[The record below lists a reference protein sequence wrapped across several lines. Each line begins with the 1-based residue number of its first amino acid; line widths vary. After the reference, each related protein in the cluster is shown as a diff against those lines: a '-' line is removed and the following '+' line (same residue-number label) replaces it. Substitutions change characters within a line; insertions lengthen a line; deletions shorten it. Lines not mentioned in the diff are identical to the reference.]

1 MTWLSVSA
9 SWSNSDYGGATRLCQ
24 PAGRAASE
32 AVGKALQT
40 HRQRAE
46 KRDDRRYG
54 AQSRRAG
61 GQHAVRDA
69 SP

>member
-9 SWSNSDYGGATRLCQ
+9 SWSNSDYGGGTRLCQ
-24 PAGRAASE
+24 PACRAASE
-32 AVGKALQT
+32 AVRKAQQT

-46 KRDDRRYG
+46 QRDNRRYG
-54 AQSRRAG
+54 AQPRRAG
-61 GQHAVRDA
+61 GQRAVRDA